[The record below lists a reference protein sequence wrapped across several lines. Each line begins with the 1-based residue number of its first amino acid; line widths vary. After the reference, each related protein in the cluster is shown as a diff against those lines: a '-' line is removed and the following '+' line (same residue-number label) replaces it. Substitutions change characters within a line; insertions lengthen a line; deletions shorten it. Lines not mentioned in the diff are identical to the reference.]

1 MNKGHFLGIMTILAS
16 FLGYMEWGT
25 DSKSMV
31 LTAEAAILH
40 KLFTNPGEVIHPFV
54 LVPLVGQI
62 FLIVSLFMKNPKRLV
77 LLGIACISLLY
88 LMLLFISIISLNW
101 KMFIS
106 VVPFFVFAIIYI
118 VYIRKSLINK

>member
-1 MNKGHFLGIMTILAS
+1 
-16 FLGYMEWGT
+16 MEWGT